1 MKKIIQIVQ
10 SLYSPLSRGDALR
23 AEGFKSLIIT
33 LSLFTFYVLRIT
45 YYATPA
51 YAIISN
57 PVINNGAAQATAPEA
72 YFNSVLQAVI
82 AIFFIVAVIYF
93 IWHIVFAGY
102 HLIASEGDPK
112 RWEAAKNEIIYA
124 FVGLFAVFSI
134 FAIVKFI
141 GTVLGITGLSNL
153 TITWPSL

>member
-1 MKKIIQIVQ
+1 MKKII
-10 SLYSPLSRGDALR
+10 LA
-23 AEGFKSLIIT
+23 FII
-33 LSLFTFYVLRIT
+33 LASSFTFLASPVH
-45 YYATPA
+45 
-51 YAIISN
+51 AIISN
-57 PVINNGAAQATAPEA
+57 PVITNGSVQATAPET
-72 YFNSVLQAVI
+72 YFNSVLQAII

-112 RWEAAKNEIIYA
+112 RWETAKNEIVYA
-124 FVGLFAVFSI
+124 IVGLFAVFSI
-134 FAIVKFI
+134 FAIVKFV